1 VTKTAE
7 LKEVRKRPTVARLL
21 IEHGTMIAFTILVIY
36 FAFASPAFLTLNN
49 ISNIFMQSTMLAI
62 IAFGLTLI
70 VIVGSFDV
78 SLASI
83 VPVSGCLVAFL
94 LSNGWSIPTAILVS
108 LLPGIAVGAVNSFV
122 ILGLGVSDFIA
133 TLGMMSVLKG
143 IVYMATEGRSIWRGI
158 PDGFLV
164 IGRGSVAG
172 IPLPTLFMAVIFI
185 MLWVMMTE
193 TKLGRRMVA
202 VGGNVQAARLSGIN
216 VTGIKAFTFMLA
228 GFLASI
234 VGVVLTA
241 RLGSGQ
247 PAAGGSYFLDGIAAT
262 YLGASIFS
270 KGQPHL
276 LGTLIGVLIIG
287 TMNNGLVLLGASY
300 FVQDLIKGLVIIGAV
315 ALSTVG
321 SGKNIARGL

>member
-1 VTKTAE
+1 MIKSVNLEAG
-7 LKEVRKRPTVARLL
+7 KRPIILRLL
-21 IEHGTMIAFTILVIY
+21 LEHGTIIAFSILVIY
-36 FAFASPAFLTLNN
+36 FSFASSVFLTVTNVTN
-49 ISNIFMQSTMLAI
+49 ILMQSTMLAI
-62 IAFGLTLI
+62 IAFGLTII

-83 VPVSGCLVAFL
+83 VPISGCLVAYL
-94 LSNGWSIPTAILVS
+94 LTQGWSIPLAFLVS
-108 LLPGIAVGAVNSFV
+108 LLPGIVIGGLNAFV

-143 IVYMATEGRSIWRGI
+143 VIYMATGGRSIWRGI
-158 PDGFLV
+158 PEEFLV
-164 IGRGSVAG
+164 IGRGSLG
-172 IPLPTLFMAVIFI
+172 PIPIPVLLMFAIFI
-185 MLWVMMTE
+185 LLWVMMTH

-202 VGGNVQAARLSGIN
+202 VGGNVMAARFSGIN
-216 VTGIKAFTFMLA
+216 VTAIKAFTFMLA
-228 GFLASI
+228 GFMAAI

-247 PAAGGSYFLDGIAAT
+247 PGAGGSYFLDGIAAT

-300 FVQDLIKGLVIIGAV
+300 FVQDLIKGLVIIAAV
-315 ALSTVG
+315 ALSTAG
-321 SGKNIARGL
+321 SGKNVARGI